1 MADKH
6 RNLSQQARHKGEA
19 SGTASQSRASR
30 ATTRLIVE
38 SAHDVLATKGYAGF
52 TTRAVADAAGI
63 SQGNLAYHYKTKQ
76 DLLRAV
82 VAHLIELYSDR
93 LRGLLLQLDIE
104 NAHGMGPLVRY
115 LWNDTVSESAVRVFR
130 ELWVIALEDAV
141 VKDAIDDFYDEV
153 MEDVVESL
161 RRLYPDASIELLR
174 ESVHLLTIISEG
186 TSVLY
191 GTRSGRAVS
200 EERMIRIASQVLNAV
215 AKGEIR

>member
-1 MADKH
+1 MVDNDRRPSH
-6 RNLSQQARHKGEA
+6 RARRQGAAGRSDSQ
-19 SGTASQSRASR
+19 TRASR
-30 ATTRLIVE
+30 ATMGLIVE
-38 SAHDVLATKGYAGF
+38 SAHGVLLTKGYAGF
-52 TTRAVADAAGI
+52 TTRAVAEAAGI
-63 SQGNLAYHYKTKQ
+63 SQGNLAYHFKTKQ

-93 LRGLLLQLDIE
+93 LRRLLEQLDIE
-104 NAHGMGPLVRY
+104 KSDAMDQLVRY
-115 LWNDTVSESAVRVFR
+115 LWNDTTSENVVRVFR
-130 ELWVIALEDAV
+130 ELWAIALDDAV

-161 RRLYPDASIELLR
+161 RRYYPNANIDSLR

-191 GTRSGRAVS
+191 GTRSDRAVS
-200 EERMIRIASQVLNAV
+200 GARMIRIASQVLDAV